1 MAKLRKRVG
10 CEIRDKRAAK
20 EGKPTEA
27 VCTIGFLDEEKG
39 TFIETGRKE
48 VIINPQTGSTINTLS
63 IRGETAE
70 DINLLNSMSRAVFAQ
85 KLKDASE

>member
-1 MAKLRKRVG
+1 MSKLRKRVG
-10 CEIRDKRAAK
+10 CEIVDKRAAK

-27 VCTIGFLDEEKG
+27 VCNIGYVDEEKG

-48 VIINPQTGSTINTLS
+48 VIINPQTGSIINTIS

-70 DINLLNSMSRAVFAQ
+70 DINLLNSMSRSVFAQ
-85 KLKDASE
+85 KLKSSVE